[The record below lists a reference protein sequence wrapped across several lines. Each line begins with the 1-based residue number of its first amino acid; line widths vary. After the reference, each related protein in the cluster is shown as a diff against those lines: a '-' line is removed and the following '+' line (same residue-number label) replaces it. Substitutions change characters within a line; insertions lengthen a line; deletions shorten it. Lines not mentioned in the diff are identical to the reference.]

1 MADPTNHNQAGE
13 VAPSTVDKQ
22 APSVAEEHA
31 PSTDSP
37 EATDIPTANA
47 PDPKAANPE
56 DNPNAAK
63 PAAVPPKR
71 EKPAAAKAAKG
82 EKPAAADD
90 ATEEKPAAAAKA
102 AKGEKPAAADDATE
116 EKPAAAAKAA
126 KGEKPAAADDATGEK
141 PAAAKA
147 AKKEKPP
154 AVENKPFVEFIEQ
167 DYLPALQKAIAQ
179 KGVQDLQVSFAKQKV
194 PITGFESAEECWQI
208 IGSWSEIGKRQ
219 FNLYF
224 PEEDIQGK
232 KGFSC
237 NEGKKPSTLESFLI
251 DERKITLDLLVYGLV
266 QRLDG
271 QKWLGRN

>member
-37 EATDIPTANA
+37 EATDLPTANT

-56 DNPNAAK
+56 DNLNAAK
-63 PAAVPPKR
+63 PAAASSKR
-71 EKPAAAKAAKG
+71 EKPAAAA
-82 EKPAAADD
+82 
-90 ATEEKPAAAAKA
+90 ATE
-102 AKGEKPAAADDATE
+102 
-116 EKPAAAAKAA
+116 
-126 KGEKPAAADDATGEK
+126 EK

-147 AKKEKPP
+147 AKKEKAP
-154 AVENKPFVEFIEQ
+154 AVEDKPFVEFIEQ

-179 KGVQDLQVSFAKQKV
+179 QGVQDLQVSFAKQKLR
-194 PITGFESAEECWQI
+194 ITGFESAEECWQI
-208 IGSWSEIGKRQ
+208 IGSWKETGVRQ

-224 PEEDIQGK
+224 PDEDIQGK

-251 DERKITLDLLVYGLV
+251 DERKITLDLLVFGLV

-271 QKWLGRN
+271 QKWLGIN

>member
-1 MADPTNHNQAGE
+1 MADQTNHNQAGE

-22 APSVAEEHA
+22 APSVSEEHA

-47 PDPKAANPE
+47 PDPKAANSE
-56 DNPNAAK
+56 DSPNSAK
-63 PAAVPPKR
+63 PAAASAKR
-71 EKPAAAKAAKG
+71 EKPAAAAKAAAG
-82 EKPAAADD
+82 EKPAA

-102 AKGEKPAAADDATE
+102 AK
-116 EKPAAAAKAA
+116 
-126 KGEKPAAADDATGEK
+126 
-141 PAAAKA
+141 
-147 AKKEKPP
+147 KEKAP
-154 AVENKPFVEFIEQ
+154 AVEDKPFVEFIEQ

-179 KGVQDLQVSFAKQKV
+179 QGVQDLEVSFAKQKM

-208 IGSWSEIGKRQ
+208 IGKWKETGLRQ

-251 DERKITLDLLVYGLV
+251 DERRITLDLLVYGLV

-271 QKWLGRN
+271 QKWLGIN

>member
-1 MADPTNHNQAGE
+1 MADQTNHNQAGE

-37 EATDIPTANA
+37 EATDLPTANT
-47 PDPKAANPE
+47 PDPTAANSE
-56 DNPNAAK
+56 DNPNAAQ
-63 PAAVPPKR
+63 PSAASSKR
-71 EKPAAAKAAKG
+71 EKPAAA
-82 EKPAAADD
+82 
-90 ATEEKPAAAAKA
+90 ATEEKP
-102 AKGEKPAAADDATE
+102 
-116 EKPAAAAKAA
+116 
-126 KGEKPAAADDATGEK
+126 
-141 PAAAKA
+141 AAKA
-147 AKKEKPP
+147 AKKEKAPS
-154 AVENKPFVEFIEQ
+154 VEDKPFVEFIEQ

-179 KGVQDLQVSFAKQKV
+179 EGVQDLEVSFAKQKM

-208 IGSWSEIGKRQ
+208 IGSWSEKGRRQ

>member
-1 MADPTNHNQAGE
+1 MADQTNHNQAGE
-13 VAPSTVDKQ
+13 VAPSTVDNQ

-56 DNPNAAK
+56 DNPNTAK

-71 EKPAAAKAAKG
+71 EKPAAAAKAAGG
-82 EKPAAADD
+82 EKAAAAA
-90 ATEEKPAAAAKA
+90 ATGEKTAGGEKAAATGEKPAAAAKA
-102 AKGEKPAAADDATE
+102 AK
-116 EKPAAAAKAA
+116 
-126 KGEKPAAADDATGEK
+126 
-141 PAAAKA
+141 
-147 AKKEKPP
+147 KEKAPS
-154 AVENKPFVEFIEQ
+154 VEDKPFVEFIEQ

-179 KGVQDLQVSFAKQKV
+179 QGVQDLQVSFAKQKV

-208 IGSWSEIGKRQ
+208 IGSWTEIGLRQ

-251 DERKITLDLLVYGLV
+251 DERRITLDLLVYGLV

-271 QKWLGRN
+271 QKWLGIN

>member
-37 EATDIPTANA
+37 EATDLPTANA

-63 PAAVPPKR
+63 PTATPPKR
-71 EKPAAAKAAKG
+71 EKPAAKAA
-82 EKPAAADD
+82 
-90 ATEEKPAAAAKA
+90 EEKPAAAAKA
-102 AKGEKPAAADDATE
+102 AK
-116 EKPAAAAKAA
+116 
-126 KGEKPAAADDATGEK
+126 
-141 PAAAKA
+141 
-147 AKKEKPP
+147 KEKAPS
-154 AVENKPFVEFIEQ
+154 VEDKPFVEFIEQ

-179 KGVQDLQVSFAKQKV
+179 EGVQDLQVSFAKQKV

-208 IGSWSEIGKRQ
+208 IGSWKETGLRQ

-251 DERKITLDLLVYGLV
+251 DERKITLDLLVFGLV

-271 QKWLGRN
+271 QKWLGIN

>member
-1 MADPTNHNQAGE
+1 MADETNHNQAGE
-13 VAPSTVDKQ
+13 VAPNTADKQ
-22 APSVAEEHA
+22 VPT
-31 PSTDSP
+31 TDSP
-37 EATDIPTANA
+37 EATDLPTANT
-47 PDPKAANPE
+47 PD
-56 DNPNAAK
+56 PNAAK

-71 EKPAAAKAAKG
+71 EKAAVG
-82 EKPAAADD
+82 EKPAAD
-90 ATEEKPAAAAKA
+90 ATE
-102 AKGEKPAAADDATE
+102 
-116 EKPAAAAKAA
+116 
-126 KGEKPAAADDATGEK
+126 EK

-147 AKKEKPP
+147 AKKEKAPS
-154 AVENKPFVEFIEQ
+154 VEDKPFVQFIEQ

-208 IGSWSEIGKRQ
+208 IGSWSETGRRQ

-251 DERKITLDLLVYGLV
+251 DERRITLDLLVFGLV

-271 QKWLGRN
+271 QKWLGIN

>member
-1 MADPTNHNQAGE
+1 MADQTNHNQAGE

-22 APSVAEEHA
+22 APNVEHA

-37 EATDIPTANA
+37 EATDLPTANA
-47 PDPKAANPE
+47 PDS
-56 DNPNAAK
+56 NAAK
-63 PAAVPPKR
+63 PTATPPKR
-71 EKPAAAKAAKG
+71 EKPAAKAAVG
-82 EKPAAADD
+82 EKPAVA
-90 ATEEKPAAAAKA
+90 ATE
-102 AKGEKPAAADDATE
+102 
-116 EKPAAAAKAA
+116 
-126 KGEKPAAADDATGEK
+126 EK

-147 AKKEKPP
+147 AKKEKAP
-154 AVENKPFVEFIEQ
+154 AVEDKPFVEFIEQ

-179 KGVQDLQVSFAKQKV
+179 QGVQDLQVSFAKQKL

-208 IGSWSEIGKRQ
+208 IGTWKETGARQ

-251 DERKITLDLLVYGLV
+251 DERKITLDLLVFGLV

-271 QKWLGRN
+271 QKWLGIN

>member
-1 MADPTNHNQAGE
+1 MADQTNHNQAGE

-22 APSVAEEHA
+22 APSVAEEQA

-71 EKPAAAKAAKG
+71 EKPAAAAKGARG
-82 EKPAAADD
+82 EKPAAA
-90 ATEEKPAAAAKA
+90 ATGEKPAASATGEKPAAAAKA
-102 AKGEKPAAADDATE
+102 AK
-116 EKPAAAAKAA
+116 
-126 KGEKPAAADDATGEK
+126 
-141 PAAAKA
+141 
-147 AKKEKPP
+147 KEKAP
-154 AVENKPFVEFIEQ
+154 AVEDKPFVEFIEQ

-179 KGVQDLQVSFAKQKV
+179 QGVQNFQVSFAKQKV

-251 DERKITLDLLVYGLV
+251 DERRITLDLLVFGLV

>member
-63 PAAVPPKR
+63 PAAASPKR
-71 EKPAAAKAAKG
+71 
-82 EKPAAADD
+82 
-90 ATEEKPAAAAKA
+90 EKPAAAAKA
-102 AKGEKPAAADDATE
+102 AKAEKPADDDATE
-116 EKPAAAAKAA
+116 EKPAAKA
-126 KGEKPAAADDATGEK
+126 P
-141 PAAAKA
+141 
-147 AKKEKPP
+147 KKEKAP

-179 KGVQDLQVSFAKQKV
+179 KGVKDLQVSFAKQKM

-224 PEEDIQGK
+224 PDEDIQGK

>member
-13 VAPSTVDKQ
+13 VAPSTVDQQ

-82 EKPAAADD
+82 EKPAAE

-102 AKGEKPAAADDATE
+102 AKGEKPAAEATE
-116 EKPAAAAKAA
+116 EKPAAAKAA
-126 KGEKPAAADDATGEK
+126 KGEKPAAEATEEK

-147 AKKEKPP
+147 AKKEKAP

-179 KGVQDLQVSFAKQKV
+179 KGVQDLQVSFAKQKM

-224 PEEDIQGK
+224 PDEDIQGK

-271 QKWLGRN
+271 QKWLGIN

>member
-63 PAAVPPKR
+63 PAAASPKR
-71 EKPAAAKAAKG
+71 EKPAGAVG
-82 EKPAAADD
+82 EKPAAA
-90 ATEEKPAAAAKA
+90 TGEKPAAAAKA
-102 AKGEKPAAADDATE
+102 AK
-116 EKPAAAAKAA
+116 
-126 KGEKPAAADDATGEK
+126 
-141 PAAAKA
+141 
-147 AKKEKPP
+147 KEKAPS
-154 AVENKPFVEFIEQ
+154 VEDKPFVEFIEQ

-179 KGVQDLQVSFAKQKV
+179 QGVQDLQVSFAKQKV

-208 IGSWSEIGKRQ
+208 IGCWSEIGRRQ

-251 DERKITLDLLVYGLV
+251 DERKTTLDLLVFGLV
-266 QRLDG
+266 QRLEG
-271 QKWLGRN
+271 QKWLGIN

>member
-1 MADPTNHNQAGE
+1 MADQTNHNQAGE

-71 EKPAAAKAAKG
+71 EKPAAAAKAAGGEKPAATG
-82 EKPAAADD
+82 EKPAAAAA
-90 ATEEKPAAAAKA
+90 ATGEKPAAAAKA
-102 AKGEKPAAADDATE
+102 AK
-116 EKPAAAAKAA
+116 
-126 KGEKPAAADDATGEK
+126 
-141 PAAAKA
+141 
-147 AKKEKPP
+147 KEKAP
-154 AVENKPFVEFIEQ
+154 AVEDKPFVEFIEQ

-179 KGVQDLQVSFAKQKV
+179 QGVQDLQVSFAKQKV
-194 PITGFESAEECWQI
+194 PITGFESSEECWQI
-208 IGSWSEIGKRQ
+208 IGSWTEIGQRQ

-251 DERKITLDLLVYGLV
+251 DERRITLDLLVFGLV

-271 QKWLGRN
+271 QKWLGIN

>member
-37 EATDIPTANA
+37 EATDLPTANT

-63 PAAVPPKR
+63 PAAASPKR
-71 EKPAAAKAAKG
+71 EKPAAAA
-82 EKPAAADD
+82 
-90 ATEEKPAAAAKA
+90 
-102 AKGEKPAAADDATE
+102 
-116 EKPAAAAKAA
+116 
-126 KGEKPAAADDATGEK
+126 ATGEN
-141 PAAAKA
+141 PAGAAKA
-147 AKKEKPP
+147 AKKEKAPS
-154 AVENKPFVEFIEQ
+154 VEDKPFVEFIEQ

-179 KGVQDLQVSFAKQKV
+179 QGVQDLQVSFAKQKM

-208 IGSWSEIGKRQ
+208 IGSWKETGLRQ

-266 QRLDG
+266 QRLGG
-271 QKWLGRN
+271 QKWLGIN

>member
-1 MADPTNHNQAGE
+1 MADQTNHNQAGE

-22 APSVAEEHA
+22 APNVAEEHA

-37 EATDIPTANA
+37 EATDLPTANA
-47 PDPKAANPE
+47 PDS
-56 DNPNAAK
+56 NAAK
-63 PAAVPPKR
+63 PTATPPKR
-71 EKPAAAKAAKG
+71 EKPEAKAAVG
-82 EKPAAADD
+82 EKPAAA
-90 ATEEKPAAAAKA
+90 ATE
-102 AKGEKPAAADDATE
+102 
-116 EKPAAAAKAA
+116 
-126 KGEKPAAADDATGEK
+126 EK

-147 AKKEKPP
+147 AKKEKAP
-154 AVENKPFVEFIEQ
+154 AVEDKPFVEFIEQ

-179 KGVQDLQVSFAKQKV
+179 QGVQDLQVSFAKQKL

-208 IGSWSEIGKRQ
+208 IGSWKETGARQ

-251 DERKITLDLLVYGLV
+251 DERKITLDLLVFGLV

-271 QKWLGRN
+271 QKWLGIN

>member
-56 DNPNAAK
+56 TNPNAAK
-63 PAAVPPKR
+63 PVATPPKR
-71 EKPAAAKAAKG
+71 EKPAAKAAVG
-82 EKPAAADD
+82 EKPAAA
-90 ATEEKPAAAAKA
+90 EEKPAAAAKA
-102 AKGEKPAAADDATE
+102 AK
-116 EKPAAAAKAA
+116 
-126 KGEKPAAADDATGEK
+126 
-141 PAAAKA
+141 
-147 AKKEKPP
+147 KEKAPS
-154 AVENKPFVEFIEQ
+154 VEDKPFVEFIEQ

-179 KGVQDLQVSFAKQKV
+179 QGVQDLQVSFAKQKM
-194 PITGFESAEECWQI
+194 PITGFESAQECWQI
-208 IGSWSEIGKRQ
+208 IGSWKEKGQRQ

-251 DERKITLDLLVYGLV
+251 DERKITLDLLVFGLV

-271 QKWLGRN
+271 QKWLGIN

>member
-63 PAAVPPKR
+63 PAPASPKR
-71 EKPAAAKAAKG
+71 
-82 EKPAAADD
+82 
-90 ATEEKPAAAAKA
+90 EKPAAAAKA
-102 AKGEKPAAADDATE
+102 ATGEKPAA
-116 EKPAAAAKAA
+116 
-126 KGEKPAAADDATGEK
+126 DATGEK

-147 AKKEKPP
+147 PKKEKAP
-154 AVENKPFVEFIEQ
+154 AVEDKPFVEFIEQ

-179 KGVQDLQVSFAKQKV
+179 KGVQDLQVSFAKQKM

>member
-71 EKPAAAKAAKG
+71 EKPAVAAKAAKG
-82 EKPAAADD
+82 EKPPADDD

-102 AKGEKPAAADDATE
+102 PKKEKPPADDDATE
-116 EKPAAAAKAA
+116 EKPAAAAKA
-126 KGEKPAAADDATGEK
+126 P
-141 PAAAKA
+141 
-147 AKKEKPP
+147 KKEKAP

-224 PEEDIQGK
+224 PDEDIQGK

-237 NEGKKPSTLESFLI
+237 NEGKKPSTFESFLI

>member
-63 PAAVPPKR
+63 PAAASPK
-71 EKPAAAKAAKG
+71 
-82 EKPAAADD
+82 
-90 ATEEKPAAAAKA
+90 
-102 AKGEKPAAADDATE
+102 
-116 EKPAAAAKAA
+116 
-126 KGEKPAAADDATGEK
+126 GEK

-147 AKKEKPP
+147 AKKEKAPS
-154 AVENKPFVEFIEQ
+154 VEDKPFVEFIEQ

-179 KGVQDLQVSFAKQKV
+179 KGVQDLQVSFTKQKMA
-194 PITGFESAEECWQI
+194 ITGFESAEECWQI

-224 PEEDIQGK
+224 PDEDIQGK